1 MEADSKPISGV
12 GFGLAKTKSD
22 WWGLAKLS
30 LQFSSQSLVQEIVSS
45 WVCFHTFEFPHCLE
59 PPGKI
64 EITRSSCCKYIESKY
79 KFRSGAVFSR
89 YVQPWHQ
96 INECCTKQTTCSYCL
111 ARKQQWKS
119 LYPGLSKTLLPFGRC
134 VRVAQD
140 GANGEKNNCV
150 LCSLEK
156 YDLALFPKDTH
167 HIPDP
172 CRQASAVS
180 VSGLFTLCWN
190 W

>member
-30 LQFSSQSLVQEIVSS
+30 LQFSSQSLVQENVSS

-64 EITRSSCCKYIESKY
+64 EIARSSSCKNIESKY
-79 KFRSGAVFSR
+79 KSRRDAVFSK
-89 YVQPWHQ
+89 YVQLWHQ
-96 INECCTKQTTCSYCL
+96 INECCTKQSTCSYFL
-111 ARKQQWKS
+111 AWQWKS
-119 LYPGLSKTLLPFGRC
+119 LYPGLPKMFMPLGRC
-134 VRVAQD
+134 KSIGQD
-140 GANGEKNNCV
+140 GADGEKACV
-150 LCSLEK
+150 MYSLEK
-156 YDLALFPKDTH
+156 CGLALFPKDTH

-180 VSGLFTLCWN
+180 VSGLLTLCWD